1 MMNKNIENM
10 LEELKEKY
18 PDNWEDPIRGLDVSV
33 YDTTNAGYEVDDDFA
48 EELFYIVG
56 INYKGCSLGISRED
70 LRQNYFDI
78 DTNTYIELEDLVEL
92 TKIMTIVAKHLS
104 KINFKAHL

>member
-1 MMNKNIENM
+1 MNKNIENM
-10 LEELKEKY
+10 LKELKEKY
-18 PDNWEDPIRGLDVSV
+18 PEHWGDPIKGLEVNF

-48 EELFYIVG
+48 EELFYIVW

-78 DTNTYIELEDLVEL
+78 DTDTYIELEDLVEL
-92 TKIMTIVAKHLS
+92 TEIMTIVAKHLS

>member
-1 MMNKNIENM
+1 MNKNIENM

-33 YDTTNAGYEVDDDFA
+33 YDTTNAGYEVYGDFA
-48 EELFYIVG
+48 EELFYIVW

-70 LRQNYFDI
+70 LSHNYFDI
-78 DTNTYIELEDLVEL
+78 GTDTYIELEDLVEL
-92 TKIMTIVAKHLS
+92 TKIMTIVVKHLS

>member
-48 EELFYIVG
+48 EELFYIVW
-56 INYKGCSLGISRED
+56 INYKGCSLGINRED

-78 DTNTYIELEDLVEL
+78 DTDTYIELEDLVEL